1 MDDAQIATLRE
12 RHSVAE
18 DTDTDAD
25 GNLVYVQFCGWDDSD
40 DWPCEAAELIAAL
53 EASRAECARLR
64 VAIGVAATQLDNLD
78 QWHVVSH
85 IRDDLR
91 AALNG
96 AADAT
101 VGSEPTDEPIPGSRQ
116 AFIKAMQG
124 RG

>member
-40 DWPCEAAELIAAL
+40 DWPCETAQLIAAL
-53 EASRAECARLR
+53 EASRAECARLEDAIDAADKLAR
-64 VAIGVAATQLDNLD
+64 FVAIGMRPATDCGEGCE
-78 QWHVVSH
+78 HPACH
-85 IRDDLR
+85 IIRALR
-91 AALNG
+91 QYRRLAAALNG

-101 VGSEPTDEPIPGSRQ
+101 VGAP
-116 AFIKAMQG
+116 
-124 RG
+124 